1 MVGHSEP
8 FLHPCL
14 ATSFAIA
21 FHTTKGIGREHGLVS
36 CVCSLGVHTP
46 PARRNNC
53 NFIDMAG
60 IGTIV
65 YGWYSAFFQNITGI
79 WMSECGAVGFS
90 CRVHVDTY
98 LWRLLSWLGQDH
110 LGNG

>member
-21 FHTTKGIGREHGLVS
+21 FHTTKGIDREHGLVS
-36 CVCSLGVHTP
+36 CICSPGVHTP

-53 NFIDMAG
+53 NFIDIAG
-60 IGTIV
+60 IGMD
-65 YGWYSAFFQNITGI
+65 GI
-79 WMSECGAVGFS
+79 
-90 CRVHVDTY
+90 
-98 LWRLLSWLGQDH
+98 LLSFKTLQGFECESVEQWAFHVGCM
-110 LGNG
+110 